1 MTAGGAAQEHCPL
14 LKTGASSCPLHHLSL
29 EFERLEIESLEIE
42 SLEFEIV
49 QGIII

>member
-1 MTAGGAAQEHCPL
+1 MTAKSAAQEHCPL
-14 LKTGASSCPLHHLSL
+14 LKTGASSGPLHHLSL
-29 EFERLEIESLEIE
+29 ESE